1 VTAEEGAKGL
11 LGYGGI
17 NSDGTVRHAAED
29 GSKGRRM
36 MRDGGGSGVAIHE
49 GINRLRGQLERRMH
63 GWARCCRR
71 NAARVA
77 RCLATVGLR
86 RPWARC
92 SGL

>member
-1 VTAEEGAKGL
+1 VIAEEGVKGL
-11 LGYGGI
+11 LGYGSI
-17 NSDGTVRHAAED
+17 NGDGTVRHAAED

-49 GINRLRGQLERRMH
+49 GIYPPAGPAGAAHAR
-63 GWARCCRR
+63 WARCCRR

-77 RCLATVGLR
+77 RRLATVGLR